1 LATIE
6 DVRMPLS
13 DVPAHARRAERLGY
27 DGLLVP
33 EAVNDALL
41 VALLALE
48 HTRRLR
54 VTTAVV
60 VAFARSPMLVAQDAW
75 ALQGMSGGRFELG
88 LGSQVRGNV
97 EQRFGM
103 PWSAPA
109 ARMRDYV
116 GALRAVFDCWQGG
129 TPLHYES
136 ESYRLTRMQPFFRPD
151 PIEHPEI
158 PIALGAVGPAMTEVA
173 GEVADAAIA
182 HPTGSTPSYLRDV
195 TRPRLA
201 AGAAAAGRSG
211 AAVRLIANPLT
222 ATGATPADVEAERE
236 AARAILGFTYST
248 PAYWPALEHHGFGAV
263 GPRLRERAR
272 EGAWDRMG
280 ALIDDA
286 MLGELV
292 PSAPFAEIGSLLR
305 VRYADVADGI
315 ALRMPRDPAQDA
327 AFAPVIGALRGG

>member
-1 LATIE
+1 
-6 DVRMPLS
+6 MPLA

-33 EAVNDALL
+33 EAVNDAIL

-48 HTRRLR
+48 HTEKLR
-54 VTTAVV
+54 VATAVV
-60 VAFARSPMLVAQDAW
+60 VAFARSPMLLAQDAW
-75 ALQGMSGGRFELG
+75 ALQQLSGGRFELG

-116 GALRAVFDCWQGG
+116 GALRAVFDCWQQG
-129 TPLHYES
+129 TPLRYES
-136 ESYRLTRMQPFFRPD
+136 ASYRLSRMQPFFHPG

-158 PIALGAVGPAMTEVA
+158 PIALGAVGARMTEVA
-173 GEVADAAIA
+173 GEVADAVIA
-182 HPTGSTPSYLRDV
+182 HPTSSTPSYLREV
-195 TRPRLA
+195 MRPRLA
-201 AGAAAAGRSG
+201 AGAAAARRDPG
-211 AAVRLIANPLT
+211 AVRLVANPLT
-222 ATGATPADVEAERE
+222 ATGATREAVDAERE

-248 PAYWPALEHHGFGAV
+248 PAYWASLDHHGWGAV
-263 GPRLRERAR
+263 GPGLRERAR
-272 EGAWDRMG
+272 EGAWERMG

-286 MLGELV
+286 MLDGLV
-292 PSAPFAEIGSLLR
+292 PSAPFAEIASVLR
-305 VRYADVADGI
+305 ARYADVADAI

-327 AFAPVIGALRGG
+327 AFAAVIEALRG

>member
-1 LATIE
+1 
-6 DVRMPLS
+6 MPLA

-33 EAVNDALL
+33 EAVNDAIL

-48 HTRRLR
+48 HSERLH
-54 VTTAVV
+54 VVTAVV
-60 VAFARSPMLVAQDAW
+60 VAFARSPMLLAQDAW
-75 ALQGMSGGRFELG
+75 ALQRLSGGRFELG

-116 GALRAVFDCWQGG
+116 GALRAVFECWQRG
-129 TPLHYES
+129 TPLRYES
-136 ESYRLTRMQPFFRPD
+136 ASYRLGRMQPFFHPG

-158 PIALGAVGPAMTEVA
+158 PIALGAVGTRMTEVA
-173 GEVADAAIA
+173 GEVADAVIA
-182 HPTGSTPSYLRDV
+182 HPTSSTPSYLREV

-201 AGAAAAGRSG
+201 AGAAAAGRSP

-222 ATGATPADVEAERE
+222 ATGATRADVDAERK

-248 PAYWPALEHHGFGAV
+248 PAYGPALEHHGWGAV

-272 EGAWDRMG
+272 EGAWERMG
-280 ALIDDA
+280 ELIDDA
-286 MLGELV
+286 MLDALV
-292 PSAPFAEIGSLLR
+292 ASAPFADIGSLLR
-305 VRYADVADGI
+305 ARYAGVADGI
-315 ALRMPRDPAQDA
+315 ALRMPRDPAQDG
-327 AFAPVIGALRGG
+327 AFAAVIEALRG